1 MYPKQNNSEKINKV
15 MKNREDNDYTTH
27 DIKLQA
33 FLRLMLPDSFLGLD
47 TANPRRV
54 SFIFKKSSELTDF
67 INGYLY
73 RKEFL
78 ISPLSFAEN
87 IDQGKAMI
95 YGDY

>member
-1 MYPKQNNSEKINKV
+1 MKIDRSN
-15 MKNREDNDYTTH
+15 EHYLTS

-33 FLRLMLPDSFLGLD
+33 FLRLMLP
-47 TANPRRV
+47 N
-54 SFIFKKSSELTDF
+54 SFIGLNKSNPNKVNFVFKKSKELIEF
-67 INGYLY
+67 ANGYLD
-73 RKEFL
+73 RKKFL

>member
-1 MYPKQNNSEKINKV
+1 MKIEKHNADK
-15 MKNREDNDYTTH
+15 YLTS

-33 FLRLMLPDSFLGLD
+33 FLRLMLPDSFIGLNK
-47 TANPRRV
+47 TNPNKV
-54 SFIFKKSSELTDF
+54 NFIFTKSDDLEEL
-67 INGYLY
+67 ISGYLY
-73 RKEFL
+73 RKQFL

>member
-1 MYPKQNNSEKINKV
+1 MKIRDEKTHNSEQ
-15 MKNREDNDYTTH
+15 YYLTS

-33 FLRLMLPDSFLGLD
+33 FLRLMLPDSFIGVNK
-47 TANPRRV
+47 TNPSKV
-54 SFIFKKSSELTDF
+54 NFVFKKNKKLLEF
-67 INGYLY
+67 ANGYLY
-73 RKEFL
+73 RKQYL

>member
-1 MYPKQNNSEKINKV
+1 MKIRDENIR
-15 MKNREDNDYTTH
+15 NGDQYFLTS

-33 FLRLMLPDSFLGLD
+33 FLRLMLPDSFIGLNKS
-47 TANPRRV
+47 NPRKINFV
-54 SFIFKKSSELTDF
+54 FKKSKELTEF
-67 INGYLY
+67 TNGYLY
-73 RKEFL
+73 RKQYL

>member
-1 MYPKQNNSEKINKV
+1 MIRDEEK
-15 MKNREDNDYTTH
+15 YLTS

-33 FLRLMLPDSFLGLD
+33 FLRLMLPNSFVGLNK
-47 TANPRRV
+47 TNPHRV
-54 SFIFKKSSELTDF
+54 NFVFEKTKELTEL
-67 INGYLY
+67 INGYLT
-73 RKEFL
+73 RKEYL

>member
-1 MYPKQNNSEKINKV
+1 MKINSKS
-15 MKNREDNDYTTH
+15 NLDGNEHYLTS

-33 FLRLMLPDSFLGLD
+33 FLRLMLPDSFVGINK
-47 TANPRRV
+47 TNPNKV
-54 SFIFKKSSELTDF
+54 NFVFKKSKELTNF

-73 RKEFL
+73 RKQYL

-87 IDQGKAMI
+87 IEQGKAMI